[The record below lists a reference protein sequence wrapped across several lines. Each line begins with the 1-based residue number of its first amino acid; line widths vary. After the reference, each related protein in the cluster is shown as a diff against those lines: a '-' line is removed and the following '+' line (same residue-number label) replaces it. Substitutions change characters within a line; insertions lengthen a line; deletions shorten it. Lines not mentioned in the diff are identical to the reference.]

1 MKSHKYKPVKREEKA
16 RRGLVDSKKVCEINN
31 LKVSE
36 LFGSLTVA
44 ICLLISYSILFLF
57 RLSHAACTG
66 SIPNQESNLCP
77 LQRKFRVLTTGPARK
92 VPLAFLKTEKVL
104 FWSMRTDACQ

>member
-1 MKSHKYKPVKREEKA
+1 MKNHKSKPVKREEKA
-16 RRGLVDSKKVCEINN
+16 RRGLVDSKKECEINN

-44 ICLLISYSILFLF
+44 ICLLISYSILF

-104 FWSMRTDACQ
+104 FWSMLTDACQ

>member
-1 MKSHKYKPVKREEKA
+1 MKNHKSKLVKRAEEA

-31 LKVSE
+31 LKVSK
-36 LFGSLTVA
+36 LSGSLTVA
-44 ICLLISYSILFLF
+44 ICLLTSYSILFLF

-66 SIPNQESNLCP
+66 SIPNKESNLCP
-77 LQRKFRVLTTGPARK
+77 LQKLRVLTTGPARK

-104 FWSMRTDACQ
+104 FLSMLTDACQ